1 MQNKSNYMKLYL
13 FTWVLFFCSL
23 TLSAQ
28 QNRVFQ
34 INPGQKIIDVIPQS
48 ELYAYAQFTP
58 GTILFR
64 SGKYARVLL
73 NYNVYNETIEF
84 IDPKGDTLAVADENN
99 IKMITTHVDTF
110 YYSKAYVKKIA
121 QYGEWLLAEKQLFS
135 IANKEKIGAMGVTTS
150 ASVETPRIFYLYNQI
165 AKDLT
170 VQEVLTIKK
179 SNILFI
185 GNKFHYFL
193 PVNKKNLMEIYGK
206 RQKEIS
212 KYLKVNSVQFSDIKD
227 VRRLME
233 HLNN

>member
-1 MQNKSNYMKLYL
+1 MKLYF
-13 FTWVLFFCSL
+13 FTSLVFFCSL

-28 QNRVFQ
+28 QNKTFK

-48 ELYAYAQFTP
+48 ELYTYAQFTP
-58 GTILFR
+58 GTILFK
-64 SGKYARVLL
+64 SGKYARALL

-99 IKMITTHVDTF
+99 IKIVTMQEDTF
-110 YYSKAYVKKIA
+110 YYSKTYVKAIA
-121 QYGEWLLAEKQLFS
+121 QYGESLLAEKQLFS
-135 IANKEKIGAMGVTTS
+135 ISNKEKIGAMGQTTS
-150 ASVETPRIFYLYNQI
+150 ASVETHGTYYLYNEI
-165 AKDLT
+165 AKDLV

-193 PVNKKNLMEIYGK
+193 PVNKKNLMEIYGN

-212 KYLKVNSVQFSDIKD
+212 SYLKVNNLQFSNDKN
-227 VRRLME
+227 VKRLME
-233 HLNN
+233 HLSK